1 MHLTIDEDILKV
13 LKNRR
18 INISK
23 YVEKLILKDMAL
35 QQTNNQLPTANSQ
48 VCSIL
53 LGPICFRNGKSDS
66 IKRISN
72 INIILHY
79 AENFCILH
87 LLHLIDFQSV

>member
-23 YVEKLILKDMAL
+23 YVEKLVLKDMAL
-35 QQTNNQLPTANSQ
+35 QQPNNQLPTANSQ

-53 LGPICFRNGKSDS
+53 SGPI
-66 IKRISN
+66 I
-72 INIILHY
+72 
-79 AENFCILH
+79 
-87 LLHLIDFQSV
+87 